1 MAAYAPE
8 PGGFDNSI
16 GALLAHQLSAGIL
29 RSRFSLSPRSTEK
42 CVGLHPPHARHPPTT
57 RRSPQFRPS
66 YHRPSNPSLNST
78 LTRPARRTSSSA
90 ASS

>member
-42 CVGLHPPHARHPPTT
+42 CVGL
-57 RRSPQFRPS
+57 
-66 YHRPSNPSLNST
+66 
-78 LTRPARRTSSSA
+78 TRPTRDIRQPYGAARSFGPRITGPRTLR
-90 ASS
+90 